1 MFLSG
6 VLNNRAA
13 VFALIIF
20 SVALAGCGG
29 GGGGSPSPGPGPGS
43 GNGVIP
49 PPPGPANL
57 FDGFSDV
64 SASEVATFE
73 TTEYANQPGLGM
85 INAAYAYARGAANM
99 GFGSGTGASVTIGVI
114 DSGLDTT
121 HSDFVGKVDSA
132 SRLTYPYSPT
142 VDPNSVVDI
151 TNSEVEGISVYPA
164 IGCNIPGLLFAACS
178 GNLFFAPA
186 LAPFFTRDAD
196 GTIRRLPTSAY
207 RTACPIG
214 EMTCQAERGR
224 DGAEEFLNFIIGEID
239 HGTFVGSIA
248 AGAQGGGQTEPIH
261 GVAFGARLLVDALSL
276 DFPLPNVVGPYRP
289 FGAEGEATVQ
299 SLADAVLRQ
308 NLRAR
313 VVNVS
318 LVFDGPQTEYG
329 QAGFPQTLRNR
340 FGSLITAIEQTRTL
354 AARRTIYVFAAGN
367 EGEASPGVIGVLP
380 IASPQLE
387 GDFLTVVS
395 VDAQGTRAGQISDF
409 SNRCGVAAAW
419 CLAAPGGSVRGN
431 YSTLHL
437 VDPDRFF
444 TELEDTREATRLGS
458 GTSFA
463 APHVTGAIAVLIDF
477 FGDRLGHH
485 EIVQRLLATAD
496 KSDIY
501 ADQAIYGQGL
511 LDLRAA
517 TEPVGATSLLTGTSL
532 SGPSVAAA
540 ATRLLNGAAFGDAWT
555 NAFRDHV
562 LSVFDELDAP
572 FPARLTD
579 FVSSP
584 ARGLLFDAALSQLGR
599 TDLPHHRVLDNGV
612 KLSFSSSTFLASGA
626 VQLGSL
632 SDRRRW
638 FASYGVH
645 PGLAISS
652 HTRGYSLSPT
662 RTDEFLAPWLGF
674 ATDGLS
680 VGATL
685 PFGSFKLT
693 VAGFD
698 GYQTDEF
705 ADDRNAIFSATFS
718 ATLSDEGEDHRSR
731 NQGFVLNLTSSGS
744 SSWFGF
750 QLGLVNE
757 ASGLVGSSGVGA
769 LKLGENMQTWFAG
782 GTTGWTFGSWQA
794 VASAYVGLT
803 QADDEVQG
811 SLFVDMSSLISSTM
825 SFGVRRADIFSRG
838 DRFSLF
844 ITQPLRVESG
854 AAKLRFAVAR
864 TRYGDVILSETQAD
878 LSPSGREIELEA
890 SYFYPLSAVSKLT
903 LAAGVIRDRGH
914 EAGAPLEARMM
925 ARWQLKF

>member
-1 MFLSG
+1 MAAQ
-6 VLNNRAA
+6 VLNRAII
-13 VFALIIF
+13 FALIIF

-29 GGGGSPSPGPGPGS
+29 GGGSSPLPDS
-43 GNGVIP
+43 GGGGGDDSRLPQPRQPPLP
-49 PPPGPANL
+49 PPPPPLPSEPTNL
-57 FDGFSDV
+57 FDDFLDV
-64 SASEVATFE
+64 EMSEVMAFE
-73 TTEYANQPGLGM
+73 MTDEYQNQPGLAM
-85 INAAYAYARGAANM
+85 INAAYAYARGARQSNRDA
-99 GFGSGTGASVTIGVI
+99 GFGSGTGQGVTVGAI
-114 DSGLDTT
+114 DSGLDMTY
-121 HSDFVGKVDSA
+121 SDFSATGKVDPESIPTA
-132 SRLTYPYSPT
+132 S
-142 VDPNSVVDI
+142 
-151 TNSEVEGISVYPA
+151 G
-164 IGCNIPGLLFAACS
+164 GS
-178 GNLFFAPA
+178 GNA
-186 LAPFFTRDAD
+186 
-196 GTIRRLPTSAY
+196 
-207 RTACPIG
+207 
-214 EMTCQAERGR
+214 
-224 DGAEEFLNFIIGEID
+224 
-239 HGTFVGSIA
+239 HGTFVSSVA
-248 AGAQGGGQTEPIH
+248 AGARGEMGSQTLPTH
-261 GVAFGARLLVDALSL
+261 GVAFDATLRFRAIASGTAGPIYNPINLTTFRDGIDNRLL
-276 DFPLPNVVGPYRP
+276 FQFHN
-289 FGAEGEATVQ
+289 GEA
-299 SLADAVLRQ
+299 A
-308 NLRAR
+308 

-318 LVFDGPQTEYG
+318 VNFASDPATYTPQLIDTAFSNIIAALRQSSVD
-329 QAGFPQTLRNR
+329 QAD
-340 FGSLITAIEQTRTL
+340 
-354 AARRTIYVFAAGN
+354 RTIYVVAAGN
-367 EGEASPGVIGVLP
+367 AGSSTRTLEDGGTPNFSSPEVLAMLP
-380 IASPQLE
+380 YAAPELQYQ
-387 GDFLTVVS
+387 FLAVVS
-395 VDAQGTRAGQISDF
+395 VDSSELPLTEGMISSF
-409 SNRCGVAAAW
+409 SNRCGVARTW
-419 CLAAPGGSVRGN
+419 CLAAPGGEVRGADV
-431 YSTLHL
+431 STGG
-437 VDPDRFF
+437 
-444 TELEDTREATRLGS
+444 TRLWS

-485 EIVQRLLATAD
+485 EIVRRLLVTAN
-496 KSDIY
+496 KEGEY
-501 ADQAIYGQGL
+501 ADEAIYGQGL

-517 TEPVGATSLLTGTSL
+517 TEPFGMTMMLTGTSL
-532 SGPSVAAA
+532 SGPSVAAS

-612 KLSFSSSTFLASGA
+612 KLSFSSGAFLASGA

-652 HTRGYSLSPT
+652 HTREYSLSPT
-662 RTDEFLAPWLGF
+662 RKDEFLAPWLGF

-705 ADDRNAIFSATFS
+705 ADDRNAIFSGAFS
-718 ATLSDEGEDHRSR
+718 AASSDEGEDHRSR
-731 NQGFVLNLTSSGS
+731 NQGFVLDLTSSGS

-757 ASGLVGSSGVGA
+757 SSGLVGSSGLGA

-782 GTTGWTFGSWQA
+782 GTTGWTFGGWQA

-803 QADDEVQG
+803 QADDEVSG

-825 SFGVRRADIFSRG
+825 SFGVQRSGVFSRG

-854 AAKLRFAVAR
+854 DAQLRFVVAR

-878 LSPSGREIELEA
+878 LTPSGREIELEA
-890 SYFYPLSAVSKLT
+890 SYFYPLSGASKLT
-903 LAAGVIRDRGH
+903 LAAGIIRDRGH
-914 EAGAPLEARMM
+914 EAGVPLETRWM

>member
-1 MFLSG
+1 MAAK
-6 VLNNRAA
+6 VLNRAII
-13 VFALIIF
+13 FALIIF
-20 SVALAGCGG
+20 SVALIGCGG
-29 GGGGSPSPGPGPGS
+29 GGGGSPASVPDPDP

-49 PPPGPANL
+49 PLLDRANL
-57 FDGFSDV
+57 FDGFLDV
-64 SASEVATFE
+64 EMPEVMAFE
-73 TTEYANQPGLGM
+73 TTEYQNQPGLAI
-85 INAAYAYARGAANM
+85 INAAWAYARGARQSNRDA
-99 GFGSGTGASVTIGVI
+99 GFGRATGQGVTVGAI

-121 HSDFVGKVDSA
+121 YADFSTQGKLD
-132 SRLTYPYSPT
+132 
-142 VDPNSVVDI
+142 
-151 TNSEVEGISVYPA
+151 
-164 IGCNIPGLLFAACS
+164 
-178 GNLFFAPA
+178 
-186 LAPFFTRDAD
+186 
-196 GTIRRLPTSAY
+196 PTS
-207 RTACPIG
+207 
-214 EMTCQAERGR
+214 MTSGS
-224 DGAEEFLNFIIGEID
+224 GAA
-239 HGTFVGSIA
+239 HGTFVSSIA
-248 AGAQGGGQTEPIH
+248 AGARGEVEGQILPTH
-261 GVAFGARLLVDALSL
+261 GVAYAATLRFLAINAGTAGPIYIPVDLTTFSNNDAGVASFIPFHNGASA
-276 DFPLPNVVGPYRP
+276 
-289 FGAEGEATVQ
+289 
-299 SLADAVLRQ
+299 
-308 NLRAR
+308 

-318 LVFDGPQTEYG
+318 VNFASDPATYTPQLIGTAFSNTIAAIG
-329 QAGFPQTLRNR
+329 QSGVDQAD
-340 FGSLITAIEQTRTL
+340 
-354 AARRTIYVFAAGN
+354 RTIYVVAAGN
-367 EGEASPGVIGVLP
+367 AANPRRTLSDGGTPNFSSPEALAMLP
-380 IASPQLE
+380 YGASELQSQ
-387 GDFLTVVS
+387 FLAVVS
-395 VDAQGTRAGQISDF
+395 VGNAQRDASGVLVLADDAPVFDDDAISFF
-409 SNRCGVAAAW
+409 SNRCGLAAAW
-419 CLAAPGGSVRGN
+419 CIAAPGDAVRGADV
-431 YSTLHL
+431 STGG
-437 VDPDRFF
+437 
-444 TELEDTREATRLGS
+444 TRLWS

-485 EIVQRLLATAD
+485 EIVERLLATAN
-496 KSDIY
+496 KSGIY

-517 TEPVGATSLLTGTSL
+517 TAPVGATSLLTGTSL
-532 SGPSVAAA
+532 SGPSVAAS
-540 ATRLLNGAAFGDAWT
+540 ATRLLNGAAFGDAWA

-680 VGATL
+680 VGAML
-685 PFGSFKLT
+685 PFGSFKLA

-705 ADDRNAIFSATFS
+705 ADDRNAIFSAS
-718 ATLSDEGEDHRSR
+718 LSDEGEDHRSR

-744 SSWFGF
+744 SSWFSF

-878 LSPSGREIELEA
+878 LAPSGREIELEA
-890 SYFYPLSAVSKLT
+890 SYFYPLSAASKLT

>member
-1 MFLSG
+1 M
-6 VLNNRAA
+6 A
-13 VFALIIF
+13 VF
-20 SVALAGCGG
+20 
-29 GGGGSPSPGPGPGS
+29 
-43 GNGVIP
+43 
-49 PPPGPANL
+49 
-57 FDGFSDV
+57 
-64 SASEVATFE
+64 E
-73 TTEYANQPGLGM
+73 TAEYQNQPGLAM
-85 INAAYAYARGAANM
+85 INAAWAYARGARQSNRDA
-99 GFGSGTGASVTIGVI
+99 GFGSGTGQGVTVGAI
-114 DSGLDTT
+114 DSGLDATYA
-121 HSDFVGKVDSA
+121 DFSAQGKVDPA
-132 SRLTYPYSPT
+132 S
-142 VDPNSVVDI
+142 
-151 TNSEVEGISVYPA
+151 ISTA
-164 IGCNIPGLLFAACS
+164 SGGSGAA
-178 GNLFFAPA
+178 
-186 LAPFFTRDAD
+186 
-196 GTIRRLPTSAY
+196 
-207 RTACPIG
+207 
-214 EMTCQAERGR
+214 
-224 DGAEEFLNFIIGEID
+224 
-239 HGTFVGSIA
+239 HGTFVSSIA
-248 AGAQGGGQTEPIH
+248 VGARGEMGGQILPTH
-261 GVAFGARLLVDALSL
+261 GVAFDATLRFRAIGAGTAPPIYNPVDLTTLMDGLGDRLV
-276 DFPLPNVVGPYRP
+276 FQFHN
-289 FGAEGEATVQ
+289 GAA
-299 SLADAVLRQ
+299 A
-308 NLRAR
+308 

-318 LVFDGPQTEYG
+318 VNFPSDPATYTPQLIGTAFPNIIAALRQSSVD
-329 QAGFPQTLRNR
+329 QAD
-340 FGSLITAIEQTRTL
+340 
-354 AARRTIYVFAAGN
+354 RTIYVVAAGN
-367 EGEASPGVIGVLP
+367 ARGRALTANPDGTANTDGPTANASSPEVLAMLP
-380 IASPQLE
+380 YGAPELQDQL
-387 GDFLTVVS
+387 LAVVS
-395 VDAQGTRAGQISDF
+395 VDSSELPLTEGVISSF
-409 SNRCGVAAAW
+409 SNRCGLAAAW
-419 CLAAPGGSVRGN
+419 CLAAPGRDVRGA
-431 YSTLHL
+431 
-437 VDPDRFF
+437 
-444 TELEDTREATRLGS
+444 DTRTGETRLWS

-485 EIVQRLLATAD
+485 EIVQRLLATAN
-496 KSDIY
+496 KSGDY

-511 LDLRAA
+511 LDLKAA
-517 TEPVGATSLLTGTSL
+517 TEPVGATSLLTGTGL
-532 SGPSVAAA
+532 SGPSVAAS
-540 ATRLLNGAAFGDAWT
+540 ATRLLNGVAFGDAWA

-612 KLSFSSSTFLASGA
+612 NLSFSSSTFLASGA

-662 RTDEFLAPWLGF
+662 RKDEFLAPWLGF

-680 VGATL
+680 VGAML
-685 PFGSFKLT
+685 PFGSFNLA

-705 ADDRNAIFSATFS
+705 ADDRNAIFN

-803 QADDEVQG
+803 QADDEVSG

-825 SFGVRRADIFSRG
+825 SFGVMRPDIFSRG

-854 AAKLRFAVAR
+854 AASLRFAVAR

-878 LSPSGREIELEA
+878 LAPSGREIEIEA
-890 SYFYPLSAVSKLT
+890 SYFYPLSAASKLT

-914 EAGAPLEARMM
+914 EAGAPFEARMM

>member
-6 VLNNRAA
+6 LLNNRAII
-13 VFALIIF
+13 FALIIF
-20 SVALAGCGG
+20 SVALVGCGG
-29 GGGGSPSPGPGPGS
+29 GGSGSPT
-43 GNGVIP
+43 NP
-49 PPPGPANL
+49 PTNPPITNPPITNPPIINPPTNS
-57 FDGFSDV
+57 FFRGFSDV
-64 SASEVATFE
+64 TEVQVAVFE
-73 TTEYANQPGLGM
+73 TTEYQNQPGLAM
-85 INAAYAYARGAANM
+85 INAAWAYARGARQSNRDA
-99 GFGSGTGASVTIGVI
+99 GFGRATGQGVTVGAI

-121 HSDFVGKVDSA
+121 YADFSAQGKVDPA
-132 SRLTYPYSPT
+132 S
-142 VDPNSVVDI
+142 
-151 TNSEVEGISVYPA
+151 ISTA
-164 IGCNIPGLLFAACS
+164 S
-178 GNLFFAPA
+178 G
-186 LAPFFTRDAD
+186 
-196 GTIRRLPTSAY
+196 GS
-207 RTACPIG
+207 
-214 EMTCQAERGR
+214 
-224 DGAEEFLNFIIGEID
+224 GAF
-239 HGTFVGSIA
+239 HGTFVSSVA
-248 AGAQGGGQTEPIH
+248 VGARGEMGGQTLPTH
-261 GVAFGARLLVDALSL
+261 GVAFDATLRFRAIGAGDPPEIYNPINLIFTRDDP
-276 DFPLPNVVGPYRP
+276 DFASWFQFHN
-289 FGAEGEATVQ
+289 GASA
-299 SLADAVLRQ
+299 
-308 NLRAR
+308 

-318 LVFDGPQTEYG
+318 VNFASDPATYTPQIIGTAFSNTIAAIRQSSVD
-329 QAGFPQTLRNR
+329 QAD
-340 FGSLITAIEQTRTL
+340 
-354 AARRTIYVFAAGN
+354 RTIYVVAAGN
-367 EGEASPGVIGVLP
+367 ARGRALTANPDGTANTDGPTADASSPEVLAMLTYGAP
-380 IASPQLE
+380 ELQDQL
-387 GDFLTVVS
+387 LAVVS
-395 VDAQGTRAGQISDF
+395 VDSSELPITEGVISSF
-409 SNRCGVAAAW
+409 SNRCGLARAW
-419 CLAAPGGSVRGN
+419 CLAAPGRQVRGADIRTGQTIL
-431 YSTLHL
+431 S
-437 VDPDRFF
+437 
-444 TELEDTREATRLGS
+444 S

-485 EIVQRLLATAD
+485 EIVQRLLTTAN
-496 KSDIY
+496 KSGIY

-511 LDLRAA
+511 LDLKAA
-517 TEPVGATSLLTGTSL
+517 TEPVGTTSLLIGTSL
-532 SGPSVAAA
+532 AGPSVAAS

-572 FPARLTD
+572 FPVRLTD

-599 TDLPHHRVLDNGV
+599 RDLPHHRVLDNGV
-612 KLSFSSSTFLASGA
+612 SLSFSSSTFLASGA
-626 VQLGSL
+626 VHLGSL

-645 PGLAISS
+645 PGLALSE
-652 HTRGYSLSPT
+652 HAQGYSLSPT

-680 VGATL
+680 VGAML
-685 PFGSFKLT
+685 PFGSFKLA

-705 ADDRNAIFSATFS
+705 ADDRRSIFNDS
-718 ATLSDEGEDHRSR
+718 EEDHRSR

-757 ASGLVGSSGVGA
+757 SSGLVGSSGVGA

-782 GTTGWTFGSWQA
+782 GMTGWTFGSWQA

-803 QADDEVQG
+803 QADDEVSG

-825 SFGVRRADIFSRG
+825 SFGVMRPDIFSRG

-878 LSPSGREIELEA
+878 LAPSGREIELEA
-890 SYFYPLSAVSKLT
+890 SYFYPLSAASKLT

-914 EAGAPLEARMM
+914 EAGAPFEARMM

>member
-6 VLNNRAA
+6 VLNNRAII
-13 VFALIIF
+13 FALIIS
-20 SVALAGCGG
+20 SVALTGCGG
-29 GGGGSPSPGPGPGS
+29 GGGGGGDAPPLGPT
-43 GNGVIP
+43 
-49 PPPGPANL
+49 NL

-73 TTEYANQPGLGM
+73 TEEYQNQPGLGM
-85 INAAYAYARGAANM
+85 INAAWAYARGARNA
-99 GFGSGTGASVTIGVI
+99 GFGSGTGAGVTIGII

-121 HSDFVGKVDSA
+121 YSDFSQANKVDLESI
-132 SRLTYPYSPT
+132 LTYPYFGEAFRT
-142 VDPNSVVDI
+142 VLDI
-151 TNSEVEGISVYPA
+151 ASSEVEQIARYPVLGCREIVFEYRSCFTNA
-164 IGCNIPGLLFAACS
+164 NRILIGDVFL
-178 GNLFFAPA
+178 
-186 LAPFFTRDAD
+186 TRDAD
-196 GTIRRLPTSAY
+196 GSLRQLPTSAY
-207 RTACPIG
+207 VTDFSGFNPDGTIRRTI
-214 EMTCQAERGR
+214 ERGQ
-224 DGAEEFLNFIIGEID
+224 LD
-239 HGTFVGSIA
+239 HGTFVSSIA
-248 AGAQGGGQTEPIH
+248 AGARGEDGGQTEPTH
-261 GVAFGARLLVDALSL
+261 GVAYNARLRVHATDLGRPIPPIPGRQRPPYAPVALAGITE
-276 DFPLPNVVGPYRP
+276 DP
-289 FGAEGEATVQ
+289 
-299 SLADAVLRQ
+299 SLASFARFQ
-308 NLRAR
+308 NGAAD
-313 VVNVS
+313 VVNMS
-318 LVFDGPQTEYG
+318 INYSSDPGLYQMSAFQT
-329 QAGFPQTLRNR
+329 QLRSTLSQTIAQMAQ
-340 FGSLITAIEQTRTL
+340 SHVEPED
-354 AARRTIYVFAAGN
+354 RTIYVVAAGN
-367 EGEASPGVIGVLP
+367 AAGRMLANGNEADASSPEILAILP
-380 IASPQLE
+380 LVESALL
-387 GDFLTVVS
+387 GNFLAVVS
-395 VDAQGTRAGQISDF
+395 VSIDDGEISFF
-409 SNRCGVAAAW
+409 SNRCGLARRW
-419 CLAAPGGSVRGN
+419 CIAAPGENVRGA
-431 YSTLHL
+431 YSAIYTQEQVGTPEMRDEETYL
-437 VDPDRFF
+437 
-444 TELEDTREATRLGS
+444 S
-458 GTSFA
+458 NGTSFA

-477 FGDRLGHH
+477 FGGQLGNTQ
-485 EIVQRLLATAD
+485 IVRRLLVTAN
-496 KSDIY
+496 KSGIY

-517 TEPVGATSLLTGTSL
+517 TEPVGTTSLLTGTGL
-532 SGPSVAAA
+532 SGPSVAAS
-540 ATRLLNGAAFGDAWT
+540 ATRLLNGAAFGDAWA

-562 LSVFDELDAP
+562 LSVFDELAAP

-612 KLSFSSSTFLASGA
+612 KLSFSSGAFLASGA

-645 PGLAISS
+645 PGLALSE
-652 HTRGYSLSPT
+652 HAQGYSLSPT
-662 RTDEFLAPWLGF
+662 RKDEFLAPWLGF

-680 VGATL
+680 VGAMM
-685 PFGSFKLT
+685 PFGSFKLA

-705 ADDRNAIFSATFS
+705 ADDRNAIFSAAS
-718 ATLSDEGEDHRSR
+718 SDEGEDHRSR

-757 ASGLVGSSGVGA
+757 SSGLVGSSGVGA

-803 QADDEVQG
+803 QADDEVSG

-878 LSPSGREIELEA
+878 LAPSGREIELEA
-890 SYFYPLSAVSKLT
+890 SYFYPLSAASKLT

-914 EAGAPLEARMM
+914 EAGAPFEARMM